1 MNHKDFKEPQYLK
14 SKFFKEFTL
23 GVDEPGRYN
32 WIEKGEKDLG
42 CALGYT
48 ETCVE
53 YFINSWRYRG
63 QLVPEEGADAAF
75 GCSFTFGYGV
85 NVSWP
90 ALMGVVNCG
99 QSGVSNDAIARL
111 AITYG
116 KTFKPKNIYVMWTFN
131 GRREYANG
139 TGVEKFG
146 VITTDSFHNDIAAAH
161 TILDSEASNLY
172 NIQKNQE
179 LLESFCEAND
189 INLHQLTVHYFNK
202 DEYPLARDNMHPGP
216 DWHLNVSSSFET

>member
-1 MNHKDFKEPQYLK
+1 MNPKDFKEPQYLK

-32 WIEKGEKDLG
+32 WIEKGEKELG

-63 QLVPEEGADAAF
+63 QLLPEEGADAAF
-75 GCSFTFGYGV
+75 GCSYTFGYGV

-111 AITYG
+111 AITYC
-116 KTFKPKNIYVMWTFN
+116 KTFNPKNIYVMWTFA
-131 GRREYANG
+131 GRREHANG
-139 TGVEKFG
+139 TGVERFKLKPGNEIF
-146 VITTDSFHNDIAAAH
+146 DAY
-161 TILDSEASNLY
+161 TILSNDGSDLY
-172 NIQKNQE
+172 NTQKNQL

-189 INLHQLTVHYFNK
+189 INLHQLTVNYFNK

-216 DWHLNVSSSFET
+216 DWHLNVSSSLST